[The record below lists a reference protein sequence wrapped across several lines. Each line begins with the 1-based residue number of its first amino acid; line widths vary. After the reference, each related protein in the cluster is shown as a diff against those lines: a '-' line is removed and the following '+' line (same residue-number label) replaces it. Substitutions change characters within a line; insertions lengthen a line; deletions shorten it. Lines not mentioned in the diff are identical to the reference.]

1 MPADDLFQR
10 YMKAFETSSEHTADC
25 LACQADDECAVGAPL
40 YERFARLQDA
50 YRQRQAQQRRR

>member
-25 LACQADDECAVGAPL
+25 PVCQAGGDCRAGAPHH
-40 YERFARLQDA
+40 ERFARLQVA